1 MSTLITRR
9 STAMLVATG
18 ALLFGTLAVAPDAG
32 AATLYACVK
41 KNGTPRVLTTKKP
54 KCKKGETKLSWNIEG
69 IGGKNGKNGMNG
81 INGINGINGKDGK
94 DGAPGQPQK
103 AVKFSS
109 TLEAPFLS
117 NKAATLFNLAG
128 VSVRLNCIN
137 VLLVDVANLEAT
149 GPAGSQAVSGMVAS
163 RVNNSEGTQAFQR
176 LVYNVGLSAAQT
188 TFGALVTNASAPIGN
203 VAHVNAT
210 IVTPNAMILM
220 DTYLEVNEVPEN
232 CKAIGSALT
241 VPL

>member
-1 MSTLITRR
+1 
-9 STAMLVATG
+9 VAAG
-18 ALLFGTLAVAPDAG
+18 ALLFGALAVAPEAG

-69 IGGKNGKNGMNG
+69 TAGKNG
-81 INGINGINGKDGK
+81 INGINGTNGANGKDGK
-94 DGAPGQPQK
+94 EGKEGKAGAPGQPQK

-109 TLEAPFLS
+109 TLEAPFLGNS
-117 NKAATLFNLAG
+117 AATLFNLGG
-128 VSVRLNCIN
+128 VSVNLNCIN
-137 VLLVDVANLEAT
+137 ILFVNVANLEAT

-163 RVNNSEGTQAFQR
+163 RNNNEEGTEVFQQP
-176 LVYNVGLSAAQT
+176 VYNVGLSASAT
-188 TFGALVTNASAPIGN
+188 TFGSLVTNATGVLGN

-210 IVTPNAMILM
+210 IVTPTAMILV
-220 DTYLEVNEVPEN
+220 DTFLEAKEGGAGA
-232 CKAIGSALT
+232 CRAIGSALT

>member
-1 MSTLITRR
+1 
-9 STAMLVATG
+9 MLVAAG
-18 ALLFGTLAVAPDAG
+18 ALLFGTLAVAPDAS

-41 KNGTPRVLTTKKP
+41 KNGTPRLLTTKKP

-69 IGGKNGKNGMNG
+69 IGKNGKNGNNG
-81 INGINGINGKDGK
+81 INGINGISGKDGK

-117 NKAATLFNLAG
+117 NEAQTLFNLAG
-128 VSVRLNCIN
+128 VSVRLNCIDILFVN
-137 VLLVDVANLEAT
+137 VANLEAT

-163 RVNNSEGTQAFQR
+163 RNNNEEGTEVFQQP
-176 LVYNVGLSAAQT
+176 VYNVGLSGSAT
-188 TFGALVTNASAPIGN
+188 TFGSLVTNVGGVLGN

-210 IVTPNAMILM
+210 IVTPTAMILV
-220 DTYLEVNEVPEN
+220 DTFLEAKEGGAGA
-232 CKAIGSALT
+232 CRATGSALT